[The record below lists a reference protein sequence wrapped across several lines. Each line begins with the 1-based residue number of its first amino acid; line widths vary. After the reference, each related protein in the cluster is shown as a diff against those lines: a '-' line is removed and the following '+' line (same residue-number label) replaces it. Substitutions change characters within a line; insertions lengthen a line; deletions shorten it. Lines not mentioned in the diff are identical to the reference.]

1 MTERAL
7 SFGAA
12 AASYERYR
20 PGYPPALVD
29 EVLAYAGRPVRT
41 ALEIGAGTGKAT
53 REFAARGIQV
63 TATEPDPAMLDELR
77 KQVSESVTTTVAAL
91 EDLDGLPE
99 HDLVYAAA
107 ALHWTEPVGRWERV
121 ARLLAPGGV
130 FASFGGQLHLAD
142 PDVEERVRV
151 ARAPYV
157 VDDEVPSLDGTPA
170 ESAMQWPGTEL
181 VASEL
186 FTDVRQARIERRM
199 SLSAADF
206 VGHLST
212 ISAYLVVPA
221 ADRPVLFDA
230 VLAVLPAHVE
240 LDADLDL
247 HLARC
252 P

>member
-1 MTERAL
+1 VTRRAL

-29 EVLAYAGRPVRT
+29 EVLAYAARPVLT

-53 REFAARGIQV
+53 REFAARGLAV

-77 KQVSESVTTTVAAL
+77 RHVPESVTTTVAAF
-91 EDLDGLPE
+91 EDLDRLPE

-107 ALHWTEPVGRWERV
+107 ALHWTEPAGRWERV
-121 ARLLAPGGV
+121 ARLLVPGGV
-130 FASFGGQLHLAD
+130 FAWFGGQLHLAD
-142 PDVEERVRV
+142 LEVEERVRV
-151 ARAPYV
+151 AGAPYV
-157 VDDEVPSLDGTPA
+157 LDDEVPSPDGTPT
-170 ESAMQWPGTEL
+170 ESPMQWPGTEL
-181 VASEL
+181 LASEL
-186 FTDVRQARIERRM
+186 FTDVRQSRVERRL

-221 ADRPVLFDA
+221 EDQPALFDA
-230 VLAVLPAHVE
+230 VLAVLPERVE
-240 LDADLDL
+240 LHADVDL
-247 HLARC
+247 HLARRF
-252 P
+252 